1 LGPCDAGG
9 SAIDWVMAIDDVDF
23 LDAAKKLKARYL
35 PQSSTSNAAQHLA
48 KLAPSSTDAEFMNA
62 IASYYAACFDI
73 FDEGRAYLEG
83 RAISSTTARA
93 HGVGYAATLI
103 GNDLPKEGRAEIRRR
118 MQDLGILRASGH
130 DHFRGCVVVPLVDDN
145 ADVVGF
151 YGRRVEFA
159 ASGQATHLYLPG
171 PHRGV
176 FNRRGVDVGVGEG
189 TLIICEAVIDALS
202 FLEQGIEHVTC
213 TYGASGLTDEIVS
226 LVEKHDIKHLLCAFD
241 PDEAGDRGFI
251 TLQQRFTSARV
262 ERLALPAGLDVNACS
277 AALNLRTLLDTNDL
291 PPPVAMLP
299 PPKPSQGLVDEK
311 DDEATLVF
319 GDRTYAVRGIAR
331 LTQSEALKVQMVIRR
346 RGLSFSDTLDL
357 FVSKARYATA
367 VAAAVELEAES
378 KDLKDDLMKA
388 FHIVD
393 DLRRRRRENA
403 NKKPVVE
410 MSAAERDEAMA
421 LLTDPELVHRI
432 VHDFDRC
439 GVVGEEINKVVA
451 YLGATSRK
459 LSKPLAVM
467 VQSTTGAGKSSLMDA
482 VLIFVPD
489 EEKEIL
495 SAMTGQALFYADI
508 DLEHK
513 VLALAEE
520 EGGTSAAYSLK
531 LLQSDGKLQ
540 LLTTVKDPVTQQNTA
555 KKIEVKGP
563 VSLLSSTTKIKMD
576 EELLNRCIVLGVDE
590 SREQTRRIHEVQR
603 ELETLEGKQRLIERA
618 RLMTLHQNAQRLL
631 KGMEVVNPHARDL
644 TFFDEKTRA
653 RRDHMKYLT
662 LMRTVALLHQYQRE
676 VKHLSDG
683 TPYIEVTRE
692 DIELVNELSGAVLNR
707 ALDDLP
713 PKTAELFR
721 AIVALVKQKQDADGD
736 DVDVWFTLR
745 DIVDALSL
753 SDTAVTRHLQRLQE
767 AEYIETGHRGGHSQR
782 LWYRVVERPNAFA
795 PLPPAGTPSTA
806 NTSNI
811 PPTHLQP
818 PGVGGFSGLKS
829 LKALRIVK
837 TSNTSADGTY
847 TGKSG
852 ATVTP

>member
-1 LGPCDAGG
+1 
-9 SAIDWVMAIDDVDF
+9 
-23 LDAAKKLKARYL
+23 
-35 PQSSTSNAAQHLA
+35 
-48 KLAPSSTDAEFMNA
+48 
-62 IASYYAACFDI
+62 
-73 FDEGRAYLEG
+73 
-83 RAISSTTARA
+83 
-93 HGVGYAATLI
+93 
-103 GNDLPKEGRAEIRRR
+103 
-118 MQDLGILRASGH
+118 
-130 DHFRGCVVVPLVDDN
+130 
-145 ADVVGF
+145 
-151 YGRRVEFA
+151 
-159 ASGQATHLYLPG
+159 
-171 PHRGV
+171 
-176 FNRRGVDVGVGEG
+176 
-189 TLIICEAVIDALS
+189 
-202 FLEQGIEHVTC
+202 
-213 TYGASGLTDEIVS
+213 
-226 LVEKHDIKHLLCAFD
+226 
-241 PDEAGDRGFI
+241 
-251 TLQQRFTSARV
+251 LQQRFTNARV

-432 VHDFDRC
+432 VHDFERC

-590 SREQTRRIHEVQR
+590 SREQTRRIHELQR
-603 ELETLEGKQRLIERA
+603 ELETLEGKHRLIERA

-692 DIELVNELSGAVLNR
+692 DIELVNELSVAVLNR

-713 PKTAELFR
+713 PKTGELFR
-721 AIVALVKQKQDADGD
+721 AIVALVKQKQEADGD

-753 SDTAVTRHLQRLQE
+753 SDTIVTKHLQRLTE
-767 AEYIETGHRGGHSQR
+767 AEYIETGHRGSHSQR
-782 LWYRVVERPNAFA
+782 LWYRVVERPNVFSV
-795 PLPPAGTPSTA
+795 PGRQPPAATAST
-806 NTSNI
+806 SS
-811 PPTHLQP
+811 PPPAHLQP
-818 PGVGGFSGLKS
+818 PGAGGFSRVNIS
-829 LKALRIVK
+829 RTLRIVE
-837 TSNTSADGTY
+837 TASPHGESAHTA
-847 TGKSG
+847 KSG
-852 ATVTP
+852 TAVTP